1 MGAKRAEH
9 SLVIEAEP
17 SVCFDAITDYET
29 FPEWQAAVKDVEVLS
44 RDDDGRG
51 RDVRFDIDAKVR
63 QVSYTLRYSYEPPH
77 LITWDYV
84 EGDVKS
90 VDGEFV
96 FEDQRDG
103 TTVATYSLAIDP
115 GVWLPGPVKK
125 ILTDQVM
132 KRSVEDL
139 KRRVE
144 SDS

>member
-9 SLVIEAEP
+9 SLLIEASP
-17 SVCFDAITDYET
+17 VVCFEAITDYET
-29 FPEWQAAVKDVEVLS
+29 FPDWQAAVKDVEVLS

-63 QVSYTLRYSYEPPH
+63 HVSYTLRYSYEPPH

-84 EGDVKS
+84 DGDVKS

-103 TTVATYSLAIDP
+103 TTLATYSLAIDP

-125 ILTDQVM
+125 VLTDQVM

>member
-1 MGAKRAEH
+1 MPTH

-17 SVCFDAITDYET
+17 DVCFDAITDYET
-29 FPEWQAAVKDVEVLS
+29 FPEWQAAVKEVDVLS
-44 RDDDGRG
+44 VDDEGRG
-51 RDVRFDIDAKVR
+51 RDVRFHIDAKVR
-63 QVSYTLRYSYEPPH
+63 QVSYTLRYSYERPH

-90 VDGEFV
+90 VDGEFS
-96 FEDQRDG
+96 FEDQGDG
-103 TTVATYSLAIDP
+103 TTRATYSLDINP

-125 ILTDQVM
+125 MLTDQVM

-144 SDS
+144 NDS

>member
-1 MGAKRAEH
+1 MASKRAEH
-9 SLVIEAEP
+9 ALVIDADP
-17 SVCFDAITDYET
+17 AVCFDAITDYET

-44 RDDDGRG
+44 RDADGRG

-63 QVSYTLRYSYEPPH
+63 QVSYTLRYSYEAPH

-90 VDGEFV
+90 VDGEFT
-96 FEDQRDG
+96 FEDRRDG
-103 TTVATYSLAIDP
+103 TTLATYALVIDP

-125 ILTDQVM
+125 MLTDQVM

-144 SDS
+144 NHS

>member
-1 MGAKRAEH
+1 MPSH

-17 SVCFDAITDYET
+17 SVCFDEITDYET
-29 FPEWQAAVKDVEVLS
+29 FPEWQAAVKHGGLPS
-44 RDDDGRG
+44 RDKAGRG
-51 RDVRFDIDAKVR
+51 RDVHFQIDAKLR
-63 QVSYTLRYSYEPPH
+63 EVSYTLRYSYEPPH

-84 EGDVKS
+84 DGDVKS

-96 FEDQRDG
+96 FEAQRDG
-103 TTVATYSLAIDP
+103 ATLATYSLAIDP

-125 ILTDQVM
+125 VLTDQVM

-144 SDS
+144 NDS

>member
-1 MGAKRAEH
+1 MPTH
-9 SLVIEAEP
+9 SVLIDAEP
-17 SVCFDAITDYET
+17 AVCFDTITAYET
-29 FPEWQAAVKDVEVLS
+29 FPEWQAAVKEVDVLS
-44 RDDDGRG
+44 RDNDGRG

-90 VDGEFV
+90 VDGEYV
-96 FEDQRDG
+96 FEDQGDG
-103 TTVATYSLAIDP
+103 TTRASYSLDIDP
-115 GVWLPGPVKK
+115 GVWLPGPVKRM
-125 ILTDQVM
+125 LTDQVM

-144 SDS
+144 NDS

>member
-1 MGAKRAEH
+1 M
-9 SLVIEAEP
+9 
-17 SVCFDAITDYET
+17 VCFDAIVDYDT
-29 FPEWQAAVKDVEVLS
+29 FPDWQTAVKAVEVLS
-44 RDDDGRG
+44 RYDDGRG
-51 RDVRFDIDAKVR
+51 RDVRFQIDAKVR

-84 EGDVKS
+84 DGDVKS
-90 VDGEFV
+90 VDGEYV

-103 TTVATYSLAIDP
+103 TTLATYSLAIDP

-125 ILTDQVM
+125 VLTDQVM

-144 SDS
+144 SHS